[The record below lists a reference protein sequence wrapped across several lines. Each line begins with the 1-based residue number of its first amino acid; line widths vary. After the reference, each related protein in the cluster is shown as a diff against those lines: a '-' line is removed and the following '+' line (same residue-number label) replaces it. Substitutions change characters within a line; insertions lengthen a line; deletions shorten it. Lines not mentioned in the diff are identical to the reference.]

1 MTNKLKP
8 CPFCGGEASIR
19 ASENSNRFFVGCFND
34 GCPVNPCSGDFLLD
48 GVYDDEMKQAAV
60 DEWNTR
66 AERTCEMEWDEDG
79 EGDELYPVGHV
90 TCSACG
96 AWLYAVN
103 TMRFC
108 PNCGAKVVGK

>member
-1 MTNKLKP
+1 MSVNY
-8 CPFCGGEASIR
+8 SIPKNEMR
-19 ASENSNRFFVGCFND
+19 DGRFE
-34 GCPVNPCSGDFLLD
+34 LD
-48 GVYDDEMKQAAV
+48 GVV
-60 DEWNTR
+60 WTP
-66 AERTCEMEWDEDG
+66 ERTCEMEWDEDG

-108 PNCGAKVVGK
+108 PSCGARVVDE